1 MPFKDNAD
9 LPDER
14 FGWSPDR
21 CALLARAC
29 LDALHA
35 VIDELRPL
43 PDELVVN
50 KITAGGFVSTPL
62 DVYLRDMEIEY
73 LLVTGVA
80 TNACVESTA
89 RDASDRGYWTYLVE
103 DACATFD
110 PASHEATL
118 RSFRAMSGRVGSTHQ
133 AIAELE
139 AAFHTRPDQPGRREA
154 VMLAA
159 PAPA

>member
-1 MPFKDNAD
+1 
-9 LPDER
+9 
-14 FGWSPDR
+14 
-21 CALLARAC
+21 
-29 LDALHA
+29 
-35 VIDELRPL
+35 
-43 PDELVVN
+43 
-50 KITAGGFVSTPL
+50 
-62 DVYLRDMEIEY
+62 MEVEY

-118 RSFRAMSGRVGSTHQ
+118 RSFRAMAGRVGSTDR

-139 AAFHTRPDQPGRREA
+139 AS
-154 VMLAA
+154 LAA
-159 PAPA
+159 RSRDGGHRGPTDTASALDAPLKGEALR